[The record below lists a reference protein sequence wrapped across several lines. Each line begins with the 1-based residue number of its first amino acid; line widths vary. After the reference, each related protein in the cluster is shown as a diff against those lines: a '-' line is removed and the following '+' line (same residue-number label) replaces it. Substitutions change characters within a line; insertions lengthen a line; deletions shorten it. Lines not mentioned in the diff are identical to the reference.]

1 MFETN
6 LRDERYLPFEGA
18 GVISAWSLALLG
30 KPRSF
35 DYDTI
40 ADVLL
45 TIRYTARPDE
55 NRTDAEK
62 SAAQWLKT
70 HAARVF
76 SMRHE
81 FSTGWAAFKRP
92 RSEGEGPRSVEI
104 LTYARSVPFPD
115 GEGHGE
121 AEALAP
127 VILRQ
132 CRWRCRPAE
141 KRHLTGKDRLGER
154 DDLRVERAAGE
165 RRL

>member
-1 MFETN
+1 LFETN

-76 SMRHE
+76 SMPHE
-81 FSTGWAAFKRP
+81 SA
-92 RSEGEGPRSVEI
+92 
-104 LTYARSVPFPD
+104 PD
-115 GEGHGE
+115 GLRSSVRVRKEK
-121 AEALAP
+121 AP
-127 VILRQ
+127 Q
-132 CRWRCRPAE
+132 C
-141 KRHLTGKDRLGER
+141 
-154 DDLRVERAAGE
+154 
-165 RRL
+165 